1 MPRPWADPSGLR
13 ARFAAAVAADPD
25 LPPSGATV
33 VLAVSGGADSCA
45 LWDLCAGLGR
55 WRLVI
60 WHLDHALRADSAA
73 DAAFVHAR
81 GAQYAAIDPGFDAK
95 TSVLSVRRPVAPAAR
110 RARVGVEAAG
120 RTLRLN
126 LLRAVV
132 AKRCAVG
139 AMTAHHHDD
148 QAETA
153 LMQLLRGAG
162 PAGAPGLRPRRVIH
176 GLTLWR
182 PLLPFTRA
190 ELRVHL
196 DAVGLAWREDA
207 SNRDADFRRNLI
219 RLRVMPVCE
228 AAVPGFSRELARRAA
243 AVEVTDDSADLA
255 GISGDRDGE
264 LALTGPWLDE
274 PAQRRHYWARLLD
287 ALGAGP
293 GRARVRLLDALVTPR
308 ENAENS
314 ARNPTSLRLGRW
326 DFSLGGEAGVPHLR
340 WRRHRTRLAMSTTMA
355 GPGRFHRDGE
365 VIDLESAEIPA
376 SPVAGPGACWLDAGA
391 LRWPLVWRPAKT
403 GERWQPLGCTG
414 HQTIAKYLGSRK
426 IPLADRR
433 AVAVV
438 ADGEGVVWIPGHGIA
453 ERVRIGPGTTAV
465 IRASLSR
472 GVRPQA

>member
-13 ARFAAAVAADPD
+13 ARFAAAVAADTD
-25 LPPSGATV
+25 GPPPGATV

-60 WHLDHALRADSAA
+60 WHLDHALRAESAA

-81 GAQYAAIDPGFDAK
+81 GAHYAAIDPGFDAK
-95 TSVLSVRRPVAPAAR
+95 TSVLSVRRPVAPTAR
-110 RARVGVEAAG
+110 RARVGIETAG

-126 LLRAVV
+126 LLGAVV
-132 AKRCAVG
+132 AKMCAVG

-153 LMQLLRGAG
+153 LMQVLRGAG
-162 PAGAPGLRPRRVIH
+162 PAGAPGLRPRRVIN

-190 ELRVHL
+190 DLRAHL
-196 DAVGLAWREDA
+196 DAVCLAWREDA
-207 SNRDADFRRNLI
+207 SNRDANFRRNLI

-243 AVEVTDDSADLA
+243 AVTVPDDGADLA
-255 GISGDRDGE
+255 GISGDRDGA
-264 LALTGPWLDE
+264 LALTGPWLDD
-274 PAQRRHYWARLLD
+274 PAQRRHHWARLLD
-287 ALGAGP
+287 TLGAGP
-293 GRARVRLLDALVTPR
+293 GRARVRLLDALVMPP
-308 ENAENS
+308 ENAENHGM
-314 ARNPTSLRLGRW
+314 NPASIRLGRW
-326 DFSLGGEAGVPHLR
+326 DFSLAGEPGVPHLR
-340 WRRHRTRLAMSTTMA
+340 WRRRRTRLALTTTMA
-355 GPGRFHRDGE
+355 GPGRFLRDGE
-365 VIDLESAEIPA
+365 MIALETAEIPA
-376 SPVAGPGACWLDAGA
+376 SPLAGPGACWLDAGG
-391 LRWPLVWRPAKT
+391 LRWPLVWRLAKS

-414 HQTIAKYLGSRK
+414 HQSIAKYLGSRK

-433 AVAVV
+433 AIAVV

-465 IRASLSR
+465 IRGKITS
-472 GVRPQA
+472 VPTKK